1 MGVSGSHRQSLV
13 KHHSQSL
20 KNQTQQQHWENTQ
33 LQAAAATPDPAE
45 SRVAL
50 WLLLTVHSDDCEP
63 VLGCTHP
70 ESR

>member
-1 MGVSGSHRQSLV
+1 M
-13 KHHSQSL
+13 
-20 KNQTQQQHWENTQ
+20 Q

-45 SRVAL
+45 SGVAL